1 MSQLFRLNGQ
11 SLSRVL
17 SAGVSASDNLFAVWV
32 AAVVMGG
39 LLFPAADTG
48 MAAEKTS
55 ADTLQNSVG
64 MSFKQIAAGS
74 FIMGAPESEAGSR
87 IDERPVHPVTISRPF
102 WLGVHEVTQAEYLKV
117 TGTNPSFFS
126 PDGDGRSKV
135 QALDSGKLPVE
146 QVSWEDAIAFCE
158 KLSALPEE
166 KAAGRVYR
174 LPTEAEWQYA
184 CRAGTVTPFH
194 FGDAMGSTDANING
208 NFPYGGAPR
217 GVFLGRTAPVGSYRP
232 NAFGLYDMH
241 GNVAE
246 LTADRYGR
254 KYFEE
259 SPAVDPKGPENGNDR
274 VVLGGSWGTDASRC
288 RSAFRRSNA
297 TSGKAYYFG
306 FRVACD
312 VAEAGK

>member
-1 MSQLFRLNGQ
+1 MHHRFRFV
-11 SLSRVL
+11 RCF
-17 SAGVSASDNLFAVWV
+17 AVSAVCFCLFISDLHLNSSLATD
-32 AAVVMGG
+32 AATEIITNSIGMQ
-39 LLFPAADTG
+39 LKEIPAG
-48 MAAEKTS
+48 QF
-55 ADTLQNSVG
+55 L
-64 MSFKQIAAGS
+64 
-74 FIMGAPESEAGSR
+74 MGAPETESGSR
-87 IDERPVHPVTISRPF
+87 IDERPVHQVTISKAFR
-102 WLGVHEVTQAEYLKV
+102 LGVYEVTQAEYLKV
-117 TGTNPSFFS
+117 TATNPAYFS
-126 PDGDGRSKV
+126 STGDGRDKV
-135 QALDSGKLPVE
+135 KELNCDRLPVE
-146 QVSWEDAIAFCE
+146 QVSWDDAVAFCE

-174 LPTEAEWQYA
+174 LPTEAEWQYS
-184 CRAGTVTPFH
+184 CRAGTDTPFH
-194 FGDAMGSTDANING
+194 FGNAMGSSDANING

-217 GVFLGRTAPVGSYRP
+217 GPFLGRTVPVGSYKP

-259 SPAVDPKGPENGNDR
+259 SPSVDPKGPENGNDR

-312 VAEAGK
+312 LAGSSN

>member
-1 MSQLFRLNGQ
+1 MRYFFRFI
-11 SLSRVL
+11 RC
-17 SAGVSASDNLFAVWV
+17 SAGSALFLVLVTGNLCLRSVAASDAASSVISNSIGMKLTLISAGQFA
-32 AAVVMGG
+32 
-39 LLFPAADTG
+39 
-48 MAAEKTS
+48 
-55 ADTLQNSVG
+55 
-64 MSFKQIAAGS
+64 
-74 FIMGAPESEAGSR
+74 MGAPETEAGSR
-87 IDERPVHPVTISRPF
+87 VDERPVHQVTISKGF
-102 WLGVHEVTQAEYLKV
+102 HLGVHEVTQAQYQKV

-126 PDGDGRSKV
+126 PTGDGRDKINGLNSE
-135 QALDSGKLPVE
+135 QLPVE
-146 QVSWEDAIAFCE
+146 QVSWDDAIAFCE

-174 LPTEAEWQYA
+174 LPTEAEWQYS

-194 FGDAMGSTDANING
+194 FGNAMGSSDANING

-217 GVFLGRTAPVGSYRP
+217 GQFLGRTVPVGSYKP

-259 SPAVDPKGPENGNDR
+259 SPSLDPKGPENGNDR

-312 VAEAGK
+312 LAGSSN

>member
-1 MSQLFRLNGQ
+1 MADFARRLWCSVSPIVLASTVLFYCALQLHGSVFAGEA
-11 SLSRVL
+11 SSEALS
-17 SAGVSASDNLFAVWV
+17 N
-32 AAVVMGG
+32 
-39 LLFPAADTG
+39 T
-48 MAAEKTS
+48 
-55 ADTLQNSVG
+55 VG
-64 MSFKQIAAGS
+64 MSFKKIAPGK
-74 FIMGAPESEAGSR
+74 FMMGAPETESGSR
-87 IDERPVHPVTISRPF
+87 IDERPVHQVEITRPF
-102 WLGVHEVTQAEYLKV
+102 WLGVYEVTQAEYLKV
-117 TGTNPSFFS
+117 TGANPSFFS
-126 PDGDGRSKV
+126 ADGDGRAKV
-135 QALDSGKLPVE
+135 QSLDSGKLPVE

-194 FGDAMGSTDANING
+194 FGDAMGSADANING